1 MSLLV
6 LILMLLIEMYYRLNF
21 FILFH
26 YETQNHTEKFT
37 CVDLGT
43 YCGYSSLVLAT
54 TLCQFL
60 QDQKEDDGASSPFD
74 FHIYTTEVSTKLIN
88 VAQSIFRL
96 ANMEAYITPIFMKS
110 EDAANKLSSP
120 SATVLSSTLREHG
133 VTNIDFLLLDHDK
146 SRYLS
151 DLQDLEQSRLLR
163 AGSYVSADNVVFNRL
178 DAYRDHM
185 RTLALDGVVESR
197 LEEMNLEYS
206 NNLKDGLEMTKYLK
220 DPPMFEN

>member
-1 MSLLV
+1 MKLCIISH
-6 LILMLLIEMYYRLNF
+6 
-21 FILFH
+21 LFH
-26 YETQNHTEKFT
+26 TKLKITLKKFT

-151 DLQDLEQSRLLR
+151 DLQDLEQSQLLR
-163 AGSYVSADNVVFNRL
+163 EGSYVSADNVVFNRL
-178 DAYRDHM
+178 DAYRDDI
-185 RTLALDGVVESR
+185 RTLALEGVVESR

-220 DPPMFEN
+220 DPPISEN